1 MRASLLL
8 AFALCACSDEPEPRG
23 PVESLKPGGTGWEC
37 FRERVADLSLC
48 TRPGECLDA
57 RARYA
62 TEADRNGASYDL
74 TACIARTRAVCFTA
88 YFTTVGRSSYFCTES
103 TTDCQRARE
112 FALKSVEYRDVSGC
126 GTW

>member
-37 FRERVADLSLC
+37 FSARDSDFSLC
-48 TRPGECLDA
+48 ERPGNCESR
-57 RARYA
+57 RAA
-62 TEADRNGASYDL
+62 FITESERDGAFFDL
-74 TACIARTRAVCFTA
+74 TECVARTRAVCFTA
-88 YFTTVGRSSYFCTES
+88 QFVTIRRSGYVCAES
-103 TTDCQRARE
+103 MTDCLAMQRA
-112 FALKSVEYRDVSGC
+112 ATQSVEYRDVSGC